1 MATGFVVVY
10 LAILALVA
18 PVVWLVWWALDSAA
32 SRPATVHPPAATP
45 KAAKPVSLAPHPID
59 RSLPFRRDMV
69 TVYSASGKELS
80 TCAGPNAQ
88 GRCSRPLEDGT
99 VPCAGCLLALPRPIR
114 GSLDWQIPAGYDAC
128 LLGGYG
134 ALRQAAPTT

>member
-1 MATGFVVVY
+1 MATGFVFVY

-128 LLGGYG
+128 RLGGDG
-134 ALRQAAPTT
+134 ARRQAAPTT